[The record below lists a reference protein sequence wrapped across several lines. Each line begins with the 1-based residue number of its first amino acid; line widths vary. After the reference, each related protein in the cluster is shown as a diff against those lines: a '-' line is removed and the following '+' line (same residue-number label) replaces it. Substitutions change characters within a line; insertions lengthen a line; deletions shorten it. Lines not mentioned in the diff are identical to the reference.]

1 VLNSYLIFKYLTL
14 EHKKDL
20 LESLFKNSLNSFVD
34 ALPQSLFSILIKT
47 FTDTSGSVSYNYILS
62 EMRGSSIFEYI
73 VNKGVSPENIQII
86 PRGELHTKEVIL
98 PEQKRRGEI
107 ILLVH
112 EKNKFQATTKSDPE
126 NSQTLQQKLPTEF
139 YSDWQFQEDATNS
152 DFLIFTKSFS

>member
-1 VLNSYLIFKYLTL
+1 
-14 EHKKDL
+14 
-20 LESLFKNSLNSFVD
+20 LFKNSLNSFVD